1 MQKEFFVFCLETLV
15 KLLNKL
21 PKYNSLY
28 ETILITVN
36 DYFVFK
42 FLEKKINFKKMMY
55 LIFKIVNS
63 KEFMKY
69 KNIKHKKIED
79 IYKLRDYLSLKL
91 SRISI

>member
-1 MQKEFFVFCLETLV
+1 
-15 KLLNKL
+15 
-21 PKYNSLY
+21 
-28 ETILITVN
+28 
-36 DYFVFK
+36 
-42 FLEKKINFKKMMY
+42 MMY

-69 KNIKHKKIED
+69 KNIKPKKIDD

>member
-1 MQKEFFVFCLETLV
+1 M
-15 KLLNKL
+15 
-21 PKYNSLY
+21 
-28 ETILITVN
+28 N

-69 KNIKHKKIED
+69 KNIKPKKIED